1 MKLHLIVSTLVV
13 ISSSFFLNVV
23 LAEEPKAIWGTDGA
37 GITKSEPQIK
47 TAPATVK
54 PAVTEKQILQTN
66 MEKVK
71 EPTIAKPTTTPD
83 AITGRGLIP
92 APVEGT
98 DQITGQGTKP
108 VPVNTSK

>member
-1 MKLHLIVSTLVV
+1 MKLHLIVSTVAV
-13 ISSSFFLNVV
+13 ISSSFFPNVV

-47 TAPATVK
+47 SAPATVK
-54 PAVTEKQILQTN
+54 PAVSEKQTFQSN

-71 EPTIAKPTTTPD
+71 DPKIAKPTTTPD
-83 AITGRGLIP
+83 AITSRGSIP

-98 DQITGQGTKP
+98 DQITGQATKP